1 MHYVE
6 QHGHLRM
13 DVNSLI
19 AFSSGILSFFSPCV
33 LPLLPSYL
41 VFISGVAID
50 NFAADK
56 AQKYRKIMFVHAIS
70 FVFGFSFIFVALGL
84 SSSIIGH
91 FFSTYQTLFIRIGGA
106 LLIIMGLFS
115 LNIIRIPMLSREKV
129 INLKEKPAGLFG
141 AFIVGVAFSL
151 GWTPCIGPALSSIL
165 LISST
170 AESMWYGAFLLSVYS
185 LGLAIPFLI
194 SAVLFDRLLGFLRR
208 YGYVVKYAQK
218 IMGVLLIVVGL
229 LLITSYLGIF
239 SDWLM
244 HVLSLP

>member
-1 MHYVE
+1 
-6 QHGHLRM
+6 M
-13 DVNSLI
+13 DVNSII
-19 AFSSGILSFFSPCV
+19 AFSSGLLSFFAPCV

-50 NFAADK
+50 NFAAAK
-56 AQKYRKIMFVHAIS
+56 AQKYRKIMFIHAVV
-70 FVFGFSFIFVALGL
+70 FVFGFSFVFVTLGL

-91 FFSTYQTLFIRIGGA
+91 FLSTYQTLLMRIGGV

-115 LNIIRIPMLSREKV
+115 LNVIRIPLLSREKV
-129 INLKEKPAGLFG
+129 IHLKEKPAGIFG
-141 AFIVGVAFSL
+141 AFVVGVAFSL

-170 AESMWYGAFLLSVYS
+170 AESMWYGAFLLSMYS
-185 LGLAIPFLI
+185 LGLAIPFI
-194 SAVLFDRLLGFLRR
+194 VSAVLFDRLLGFLKK

-218 IMGVLLIVVGL
+218 IMGVLLVVVGL

-239 SDWLM
+239 SEWLTN
-244 HVLSLP
+244 VLSLS